1 MTAQRLDGKALAAQC
16 AVSLRATIRQHQDQ
30 IGRPPHLAAIQIG
43 NHEASSVYIDHKI
56 RQCDAVGINHRHH
69 HLSAQCQQ
77 QDLLQLIDQ
86 LNQDPSVDG
95 ILLQLPL
102 PSHINAGQVIPRIAP
117 QKDVDGFHPE
127 NIGRLVIG
135 QPHLRPCT
143 PHGIMQLLQHHRIPL
158 AGKHAVIIGTS
169 NIVGRPMALELLL
182 AKCTVTSCHRQTR
195 DLANMV
201 RQAEILIVAS
211 GTPDVIQA
219 EWLQPNVVV
228 VDVGIHRLADGT
240 LRGDCPTNTA
250 EHAAWLSPV
259 PGGVGPM
266 TVITLLQ
273 NTVFAWQSS
282 HVDSNQGADS
292 NSALI

>member
-1 MTAQRLDGKALAAQC
+1 MTAQQLDGKALAAQC
-16 AVSLRATIRQHQDQ
+16 ATALRETIQQHQQ
-30 IGRPPHLAAIQIG
+30 RIGRPPHLAAIQVG
-43 NHEASSVYIDHKI
+43 NDDASSVYIGHKI
-56 RQCDAVGINHRHH
+56 RQCDRIGIDHCHH
-69 HLSAQCQQ
+69 HLSAQCHQ
-77 QDLLQLIDQ
+77 QDLLSLIEQ
-86 LNQDPSVDG
+86 LNEDANVDG

-102 PSHINAGQVIPRIAP
+102 PPHINAQQIIPHIVP
-117 QKDVDGFHPE
+117 HKDVDGFHPE

-135 QPHLRPCT
+135 QPLLRPCT
-143 PHGIMQLLQHHRIPL
+143 PYGIIQLLEHHQIPL
-158 AGKHAVIIGTS
+158 PGKHAVIIGTS

-195 DLANMV
+195 DLANLV

-219 EWLQPNVVV
+219 EWLSRNAVV

-266 TVITLLQ
+266 TVSTLLQ
-273 NTVFAWQSS
+273 NTVLAWQSICYHS
-282 HVDSNQGADS
+282 FK
-292 NSALI
+292 